1 MIDLAF
7 STAQQ
12 WQRWA
17 FGATQI
23 MLSSATV
30 IQIRMMQMSLG
41 TMHPEEATR
50 MVFEKCSALA
60 KATELTNRAL
70 AANKGPAA
78 AALAGLAPYSQATRA
93 NAQRLSRRSRAR

>member
-1 MIDLAF
+1 MIPLAM
-7 STAQQ
+7 STALQ
-12 WQRWA
+12 WQRWTLD
-17 FGATQI
+17 ATQI

-30 IQIRMMQMSLG
+30 IQIRVMQMALG

-60 KATELTNRAL
+60 RATELTSRAL

-93 NAQRLSRRSRAR
+93 NARRLSRRSRRK